1 MNTHRPLLS
10 PLRRFLEIIPEAWP
24 ISPAQCER
32 EKVKAYARAHA
43 SPFCGCE
50 CPPKAI
56 CRNEPACDE
65 QRKNLGSKEG
75 RQAANADEIR
85 KHGHMPDIT
94 LPPAVQARVEMGRW
108 HGAHSRHP
116 FGAN

>member
-43 SPFCGCE
+43 SPLCGFE
-50 CPPKAI
+50 V
-56 CRNEPACDE
+56 PAAS
-65 QRKNLGSKEG
+65 L
-75 RQAANADEIR
+75 
-85 KHGHMPDIT
+85 P